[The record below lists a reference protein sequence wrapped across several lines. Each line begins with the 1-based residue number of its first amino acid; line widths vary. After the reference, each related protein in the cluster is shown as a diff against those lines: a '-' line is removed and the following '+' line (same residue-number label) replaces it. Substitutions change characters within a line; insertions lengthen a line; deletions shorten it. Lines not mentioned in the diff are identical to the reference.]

1 MSERKPTIVD
11 TASPRAGF
19 ELAVVWGTRFELL
32 VAMYAAAGARGEL
45 WLHLLG
51 LALDSAAP
59 DAGSFIDEVAGM
71 PALELRRHVLGLYVP
86 SWRHVAGAG
95 TIEQAARGDA
105 DACRRLLGNRRY
117 YAGAARP
124 ALGGLLPLGAR
135 QTKSRLVA
143 ALRAFH
149 EDDFAIRE
157 DELRRR
163 LGAEAAETAAWTAA
177 LDPYEAIDRAAGGY
191 RYAAEAEFD
200 QVVLVPQLAAS
211 PSILLCQHRST
222 RLICHPVRGG
232 DATPRH
238 LLVALGRALADEK
251 RVAMLERLRRG
262 DATLAELAREAG
274 VAKSTAHHHLT
285 QLRAARLITLQ
296 GNAAGYSYS
305 VDPAGFVA
313 AERLLGGFR

>member
-1 MSERKPTIVD
+1 MPARKPTIVD

-19 ELAVVWGTRFELL
+19 KLEVVSGTRFELL
-32 VAMYAAAGARGEL
+32 VSMYAAAGARGEL

-51 LALDSAAP
+51 LALDSTAP
-59 DAGSFIDEVAGM
+59 DSGSFIDEVARV

-124 ALGGLLPLGAR
+124 ALAAILPLGAR
-135 QTKSRLVA
+135 QTRAWLVA

-149 EDDFAIRE
+149 DSGFEAHE
-157 DELRRR
+157 EELRR
-163 LGAEAAETAAWTAA
+163 LLEADAAATAGLRRD
-177 LDPYEAIDRAAGGY
+177 LDPYEVIDRAAGGY
-191 RYAAEAEFD
+191 RYEAEAEFD
-200 QVVLVPQLAAS
+200 RVVLLPQAAAA
-211 PSILLCQHRST
+211 PSILLCQHRNA
-222 RLICHPVRGG
+222 RLICYPALREAGAHES
-232 DATPRH
+232 
-238 LLVALGRALADEK
+238 LVALGRALADEK
-251 RVAMLERLRRG
+251 RVAMLERLRHG

-296 GNAAGYSYS
+296 GNAAGYSYA
-305 VDPAGFVA
+305 VDPAGFA
-313 AERLLGGFR
+313 AAGRLVGGFL